1 MPSSSR
7 KSQRFSSV
15 IMSAH
20 KSALRG
26 TPPERNIDA
35 LDAFLGFGQQ
45 PVAEVATD
53 YARPFADFW
62 VSPFSRLDIAARFET
77 ATGYDL
83 SRLWGVG
90 AKLSTRR
97 LSLRREE
104 PCMSSVRDSCLAV
117 SYPSVA

>member
-1 MPSSSR
+1 
-7 KSQRFSSV
+7 
-15 IMSAH
+15 MSAH